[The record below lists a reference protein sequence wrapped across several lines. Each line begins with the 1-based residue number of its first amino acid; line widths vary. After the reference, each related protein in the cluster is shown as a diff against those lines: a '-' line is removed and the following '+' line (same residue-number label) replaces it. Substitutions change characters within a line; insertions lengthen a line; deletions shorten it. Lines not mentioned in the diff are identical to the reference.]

1 MKYYEELL
9 DLQTFT
15 RTDLVKLTGSEA
27 AAMSLIYDY
36 QKKGYIERVKR
47 DYCKSIQK
55 EDMLSDQDVIKTKLK
70 NICRL
75 MAIP

>member
-36 QKKGYIERVKR
+36 QKKGYIERSFVR
-47 DYCKSIQK
+47 YQI
-55 EDMLSDQDVIKTKLK
+55 
-70 NICRL
+70 
-75 MAIP
+75 AIIVHSFFG